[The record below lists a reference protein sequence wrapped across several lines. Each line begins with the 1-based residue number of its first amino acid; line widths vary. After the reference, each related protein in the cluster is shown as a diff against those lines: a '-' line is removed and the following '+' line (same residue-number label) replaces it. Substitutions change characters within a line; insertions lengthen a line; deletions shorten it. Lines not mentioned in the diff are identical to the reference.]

1 MFVSSEP
8 TAIALDKG
16 ATRVVL
22 KSVSPRTSA
31 ARPLPPQRQVYLRL
45 SRLQAKGQPG
55 VSYNVYLNLP
65 AGEAP
70 RGVNDPHYVGT
81 FNYFNAT
88 TGRPQDIAFNVTDWM
103 QRYARET
110 NDPTLTVTLAPAG
123 IPQTDSAP
131 EIGQIQL
138 VAE

>member
-1 MFVSSEP
+1 MFVSTEP
-8 TAIALDKG
+8 TTIALNG
-16 ATRVVL
+16 QATRVVL
-22 KSVSPRTSA
+22 KPVSPRNSA
-31 ARPLPPQRQVYLRL
+31 AQPLPPQRQIYLRL

-55 VSYNVYLNLP
+55 VSFNVYLNLP
-65 AGEAP
+65 PGEAP
-70 RGVNDPHYVGT
+70 RGVDDSHYVGT

-88 TGRPQDIAFNVTDWM
+88 TGRPLDIAFNVTDWM
-103 QRYARET
+103 RRNFRESH
-110 NDPTLTVTLAPAG
+110 DSALTVTLVATG